1 MVRIIQQK
9 MTVGPKGQ
17 VVIPKVFRTIE
28 KITPGSE
35 IIFELKD
42 EGILIRKQIDY
53 DPVKLM
59 EQIAKSISK
68 KHKKIIV
75 NSDKDY
81 EEMLEE
87 RWKKAST

>member
-1 MVRIIQQK
+1 

-17 VVIPKVFRTIE
+17 VVIPKTFRDIE

-35 IIFELKD
+35 VIFELKD
-42 EGILIRKQIDY
+42 EGILIKKEQEE
-53 DPVKLM
+53 DPIKMM

-68 KHKKIIV
+68 KHKRIIV
-75 NSDKDY
+75 DSDKDY

-87 RWKKAST
+87 RWKKKSST

>member
-1 MVRIIQQK
+1 

-17 VVIPKVFRTIE
+17 VVIPKVFRDIE

-42 EGILIRKQIDY
+42 EGILIKKEQEE
-53 DPVKLM
+53 DPIKIM

-75 NSDKDY
+75 DSDKDY

-87 RWKKAST
+87 RWKKKSST